1 MPGGSS
7 GGPRAVTDFHLAQ
20 PPEPATAA
28 TATAAIARR
37 RPEIRITPEELHEI
51 ELAGEEA

>member
-20 PPEPATAA
+20 PPEPAAA
-28 TATAAIARR
+28 ATAAIARR
-37 RPEIRITPEELHEI
+37 RSEIRITAEELYEI